1 MAVASLTKMTVP
13 LQTDQSTN
21 TQGLLMPKLK
31 YRFRVTF
38 LNFGITNP
46 TSELSKQV
54 MDFTRPT
61 LNFNPITL
69 DVYNSKMY
77 LQGKP
82 EWQAVT
88 VTFRDDVN
96 GSVSSLI
103 GEQVQKQFDFAEQA
117 SAVSGIDYKFQ
128 TIFEVLDGGNGAI
141 APNTL
146 ETWEIYG
153 CFISEVNYQNFEYTS
168 SDPATIQMQIRYD
181 NALQTPIGSGIGTTV
196 MTQNASSTFA
206 VTG

>member
-82 EWQAVT
+82 EWQPVT

-96 GSVSSLI
+96 GRVSSLI

-146 ETWEIYG
+146 ETWEMYG